1 MPSAQSQPQ
10 HSSNSPA
17 AGQVSGAII
26 DFEGDIEIQLTAPDN
41 TVFGIREDLPAREAS
56 LAMLLDPT
64 DLGAMIEHNLALN
77 SPDSLLPNSTD
88 EVLRIEDVLHSEDSL
103 DAYLPPDED
112 TKWYLEGDGRAV
124 DGGISS
130 SGMQDIFDSLLS
142 QQLLTQN
149 YTES

>member
-1 MPSAQSQPQ
+1 MPSTQSRPQ
-10 HSSNSPA
+10 HSHHPA
-17 AGQVSGAII
+17 PQAPASASAII
-26 DFEGDIEIQLTAPDN
+26 DFEGDIDIHLAPAE
-41 TVFGIREDLPAREAS
+41 TGIFGISDALPAREAS

-64 DLGAMIEHNLALN
+64 DLGAMLEHNLSNRPAELV
-77 SPDSLLPNSTD
+77 PNTH
-88 EVLRIEDVLHSEDSL
+88 EVLNIEDVLHREDSL

-112 TKWYLEGDGRAV
+112 SKWYLEGDGRAV

-149 YTES
+149 YSDS